1 MAIPYQPNY
10 KLQPKTGFRYSAQ
23 PFVPPQ
29 QPINAPPPLG
39 LDGSAAAPPPVMG
52 GQQGPAYANDPFGDN
67 GDNQFQAN
75 NQARINQAQSYG
87 YTQGVQNPA
96 GIVRGIPLVGNF
108 MADSLN
114 MGQDSKYTFGDPGT
128 YDQAGNVFADKGR
141 AYDPIT
147 GAPAQSYSAFS
158 GPDSWTGNWL
168 GIGTPEGA
176 FGSSSSYG
184 KLRAAGENP
193 VSSFLGSYDNSVY
206 KQMDMDPSITT
217 LKGARAARM
226 RGANSPIENFA
237 NSITQNTINARTDEF
252 GNLPTGPVWGTQ
264 PGDYV
269 QSDQGPLEVTA
280 GGQLKGPNGTTVMI
294 DGVSFVNANVSKP
307 ETLTIAQKQVL
318 ARRTSTCFPKGT
330 KISMADNTVKNIE
343 DIVIGDKVISFGEDN
358 NLVEDDVT
366 CIHIHETGTI
376 RSSNKMVKATLTNG
390 KEIIATS
397 NHPFYMPE
405 HNGFKWIG
413 LFEKGELVMQQD
425 GLCYAVSNVEELG
438 EITEKVYNFEV
449 KSTHT
454 YIANGIR
461 VHNGGGDPGGGS
473 DEDLDQDL
481 QQDIAMASHMASNP
495 SSNAGSSYSFSDN
508 FDPSSSDT
516 QALVGA
522 TQNIVNAAGDAKAAG
537 TDMQAA
543 VTAAEATAS
552 ADPNVQNAFTNA
564 KNITDYQSTIK

>member
-1 MAIPYQPNY
+1 
-10 KLQPKTGFRYSAQ
+10 
-23 PFVPPQ
+23 
-29 QPINAPPPLG
+29 
-39 LDGSAAAPPPVMG
+39 
-52 GQQGPAYANDPFGDN
+52 
-67 GDNQFQAN
+67 
-75 NQARINQAQSYG
+75 
-87 YTQGVQNPA
+87 
-96 GIVRGIPLVGNF
+96 
-108 MADSLN
+108 
-114 MGQDSKYTFGDPGT
+114 
-128 YDQAGNVFADKGR
+128 
-141 AYDPIT
+141 
-147 GAPAQSYSAFS
+147 
-158 GPDSWTGNWL
+158 
-168 GIGTPEGA
+168 
-176 FGSSSSYG
+176 
-184 KLRAAGENP
+184 
-193 VSSFLGSYDNSVY
+193 
-206 KQMDMDPSITT
+206 
-217 LKGARAARM
+217 
-226 RGANSPIENFA
+226 
-237 NSITQNTINARTDEF
+237 
-252 GNLPTGPVWGTQ
+252 
-264 PGDYV
+264 
-269 QSDQGPLEVTA
+269 
-280 GGQLKGPNGTTVMI
+280 
-294 DGVSFVNANVSKP
+294 
-307 ETLTIAQKQVL
+307 
-318 ARRTSTCFPKGT
+318 
-330 KISMADNTVKNIE
+330 MADNTVKNIE

-508 FDPSSSDT
+508 FDSSSSDT
-516 QALVGA
+516 QALVSA
-522 TQNIVNAAGDAKAAG
+522 TQDIVNAAGDAKAAG

-552 ADPNVQNAFTNA
+552 ADPNVQSAFTNA